1 MKNLLKLELRKIRKQ
16 KSFYVCTLVMVGLLF
31 LSVLTSDA
39 LSKNPELAGQFSSS
53 CFDIIVS
60 ALNSSSFL
68 LVAGIFVALCV
79 CNDYEQETIKNIY
92 ARGYSRKRVYFSKL
106 ISVWISTTIMFTV
119 VMLCAFIFGRAYF
132 GTANLEESRLI
143 YIIGVQYTVCMANI
157 FLFFFVS
164 SLIRKNGLSIAATI
178 VVPMIIN
185 MLLGMLDSF
194 MKFKDFSTADF
205 WVSSFMGE
213 ISTVSVTDEK
223 LSFCLI
229 ASLAYILV
237 FPITGAFSHKKIEL

>member
-16 KSFYVCTLVMVGLLF
+16 KSFYICTLVMVGLLF

-39 LSKNPELAGQFSSS
+39 LSKNSELAGQFSSS
-53 CFDIIVS
+53 GFDIIVS
-60 ALNSSSFL
+60 SLNSSSFL

-132 GTANLEESRLI
+132 GTANLEGSRLI
-143 YIIGVQYTVCMANI
+143 YYRRPVHGLYGKHILI
-157 FLFFFVS
+157 FLCQLADTEKRSVHRCHHRCS
-164 SLIRKNGLSIAATI
+164 NDCQYAAR
-178 VVPMIIN
+178 N
-185 MLLGMLDSF
+185 
-194 MKFKDFSTADF
+194 A
-205 WVSSFMGE
+205 
-213 ISTVSVTDEK
+213 
-223 LSFCLI
+223 
-229 ASLAYILV
+229 
-237 FPITGAFSHKKIEL
+237 